1 MGYYSGSSQPS
12 GSAMDEWKRGASQL
26 LDSAATK
33 EQPETVESET
43 AKIQDLKRLRRRL
56 LWRDRWKSSRSRRF
70 SIREG
75 PQGVLT

>member
-33 EQPETVESET
+33 EQPETVESENGQDPGSEAPAAAT
-43 AKIQDLKRLRRRL
+43 AVE
-56 LWRDRWKSSRSRRF
+56 RSV
-70 SIREG
+70 EVQ
-75 PQGVLT
+75 P